1 MAVGW
6 CVMMPV
12 EAGNRRVWSAPL
24 RDRAGM
30 LTAAGVRLVRR
41 VRAVLPRPDGRSG
54 DELAARPHTAAEA
67 PDSIGQGERERIL
80 WEARVHGMVAIQ
92 LSEVM
97 QGNVGRRE
105 DLRQKLIRQGDGDDP
120 SAAWLR
126 SRIEELDQLIPQQVA
141 TVDWHLRESRRLR
154 RRIGAE

>member
-1 MAVGW
+1 
-6 CVMMPV
+6 
-12 EAGNRRVWSAPL
+12 
-24 RDRAGM
+24 M
-30 LTAAGVRLVRR
+30 LTATGVRLVRR
-41 VRAVLPRPDGRSG
+41 VRAVLPRPDGRPG
-54 DELAARPHTAAEA
+54 DELAARPHAAAEA
-67 PDSIGQGERERIL
+67 PDSIGQAEREQIL

-105 DLRQKLIRQGDGDDP
+105 DLRQKLISRGDGDDP

-154 RRIGAE
+154 QRIGAE